1 MPAGEDSGAKPKD
14 YKLPPPPK
22 DVGAA
27 IDKLEHQEKALEEKL
42 KTLTHKKILDDI
54 SLLKAQRDEL
64 KRQVLRKREMCEK
77 DRVCKE
83 IEELRIELSSLE
95 KDSVPQAQPVGAS
108 GGVTIKDLRK
118 MDSLNR
124 AVDSKYSPVYFDD
137 DEDEDDEVTS
147 RTLRGK
153 TKSKKIKSGKAAK
166 SSEISVKKPQ
176 HWPHSFVP
184 GQISDHKDI
193 EYKDLSMTQFVAGY
207 CAILSHLLNS
217 SDIAVPSEVTHRLH
231 HLKSLMCFA
240 HSYPWDCILDIH
252 HEVLIE
258 IERGSRKWG
267 DNFSD
272 IESLNLLLQRK
283 SNTDLKS
290 KQDKK
295 KYWFCTNY
303 QKGSCSKKSPHSAVI
318 GNERKMVRHMCATCY
333 LMDKSF
339 SEHPETSDDCTHKS
353 D

>member
-1 MPAGEDSGAKPKD
+1 
-14 YKLPPPPK
+14 
-22 DVGAA
+22 
-27 IDKLEHQEKALEEKL
+27 
-42 KTLTHKKILDDI
+42 
-54 SLLKAQRDEL
+54 
-64 KRQVLRKREMCEK
+64 
-77 DRVCKE
+77 
-83 IEELRIELSSLE
+83 
-95 KDSVPQAQPVGAS
+95 
-108 GGVTIKDLRK
+108 

-124 AVDSKYSPVYFDD
+124 AVESKHSPVYFDD
-137 DEDEDDEVTS
+137 EDDEDDADDVTS
-147 RTLRGK
+147 QTLKGK
-153 TKSKKIKSGKAAK
+153 SKNKKIKSGKAAK

-193 EYKDLSMTQFVAGY
+193 DYKDLSMTQFVAGY
-207 CAILSHLLNS
+207 CSILSHLLNS
-217 SDIAVPSEVTHRLH
+217 SDSGVPSEVTYRLQ

-258 IERGSRKWG
+258 VERGSRKWG

-283 SNTDLKS
+283 SKS
-290 KQDKK
+290 DSKPKQDKK
-295 KYWFCTNY
+295 KYWFCANY

-333 LMDKSF
+333 LTDKTV
-339 SEHPETSDDCTHKS
+339 SEHPETSDDCPHKN